1 MGSSYSPGA
10 SQFLSDQGGGL
21 YLARAEEEDRT
32 RKMHTFQRIKE
43 DSRSRPKIPTDIQGT
58 MEKTERHKKVPA
70 SKLSSVPD
78 GNFSPP
84 ALRPNTLGLFTARTI
99 TPSASAQSKLN

>member
-1 MGSSYSPGA
+1 MQSCVNREKAEFFKEGLSGLLLKPGA

-32 RKMHTFQRIKE
+32 KKMHTFQIIKE

-58 MEKTERHKKVPA
+58 IEKTERQK
-70 SKLSSVPD
+70 
-78 GNFSPP
+78 
-84 ALRPNTLGLFTARTI
+84 RP
-99 TPSASAQSKLN
+99 Q